1 MAIRYV
7 RCCTPRTTPHLEPQI
22 HVRMLPRLVQRRVK
36 GLDRAEQIYRL
47 ARVLGPRPAEPQ
59 GAKEE
64 LPLFLTMSLSC

>member
-1 MAIRYV
+1 
-7 RCCTPRTTPHLEPQI
+7 
-22 HVRMLPRLVQRRVK
+22 MLPRLVQSRVK
-36 GLDRAEQIYRL
+36 GLDRAEQIYWL